1 MILYIINIIIIIYI
15 YNHCKTPLICPFLY
29 KSLLFCVPLPILSV
43 VLPSWQQTEKKKKN
57 LFVVVLL
64 LWLSLVC
71 DKAQETVTAFPY
83 PPHPS
88 HQPRSQPLQSVEKDP
103 TPFFPSPSLSLAT
116 SFANHNPGA
125 GPGVRE
131 GWCQSHM
138 DSGVVMRAQLSGRAM
153 LASCCWNSSVLLELA
168 LAIPLAYGPPSLM
181 MYLWFQLWKVR
192 GEKHAGV
199 FICPFCKLH
208 FFCEWVKLQRAL
220 FIVSQL
226 SVRASRAKRKSE
238 REIERVLGLVQGFVS
253 GKLSVALFYISVLQ
267 GN

>member
-1 MILYIINIIIIIYI
+1 M
-15 YNHCKTPLICPFLY
+15 
-29 KSLLFCVPLPILSV
+29 
-43 VLPSWQQTEKKKKN
+43 
-57 LFVVVLL
+57 LL

-71 DKAQETVTAFPY
+71 DKAQETVTAAPY

-103 TPFFPSPSLSLAT
+103 TPFFPSPPLSLAT

-125 GPGVRE
+125 GPWVRE
-131 GWCQSHM
+131 VWCQSHM

-181 MYLWFQLWKVR
+181 MYFVISAMKGKRRKACW
-192 GEKHAGV
+192 G

-208 FFCEWVKLQRAL
+208 FFCERVKLQRAL

-238 REIERVLGLVQGFVS
+238 REIERVLGLCKGLFLGNWV
-253 GKLSVALFYISVLQ
+253 VALFYISVLQ